1 MKKKQAHSNRAM
13 KWLWL
18 LPLVIVMGAWDASA
32 QDDADKPQHP
42 SVSDIYQ
49 LEDVVVTVTRQTESV
64 MGVPS

>member
-1 MKKKQAHSNRAM
+1 M
-13 KWLWL
+13 KWFWL

-49 LEDVVVTVTRQTESV
+49 LEEVVVTATMLTEPV
-64 MGVPS
+64 MGMPS